1 MASSTTPGRWRAS
14 PLLNGGTRPSKGWS
28 PRNNGRD
35 GAWAKKDK
43 KKERREG
50 CGHEHRL
57 GSGDPEAD
65 PDLREDRPG
74 QAETHGVRQRA
85 GDLQAG
91 PGAVSAG
98 RARRGRLNRAGENG
112 RAHA

>member
-50 CGHEHRL
+50 CGHEHRP
-57 GSGDPEAD
+57 GSGDPAAD
-65 PDLREDRPG
+65 PDLRKDRPG
-74 QAETHGVRQRA
+74 HAETHGVQI
-85 GDLQAG
+85 
-91 PGAVSAG
+91 G
-98 RARRGRLNRAGENG
+98 RASCRARGCQNVEITGVG
-112 RAHA
+112 GS